1 MLVVKYIAI
10 NITVLLGE
18 QKMSNSVLTEINNK
32 ATSDDKINNIE
43 AQITKMRSSVDHL
56 NSTLIRFNG
65 ISDKINNLENR
76 ASKIEEDLKPI
87 GTISSNISQI
97 IKTLNVLGTKL
108 VEGITFLESSTT
120 SNSKEVKGTIKSN
133 EEKFIKSLTIGIAKK
148 KISPFILFKLLL
160 ILTIFLALTN
170 VLTLCFIVFG
180 K

>member
-1 MLVVKYIAI
+1 MLIVKNIAI
-10 NITVLLGE
+10 NIAVLGE
-18 QKMSNSVLTEINNK
+18 QKMNNSLLAEINNK

-43 AQITKMRSSVDHL
+43 AQITKIRNSVDHL
-56 NSTLIRFNG
+56 NSALIRFNG

-120 SNSKEVKGTIKSN
+120 SNSKEIKSTIKSN
-133 EEKFIKSLTIGIAKK
+133 EEKFIKSFTIEIAKK
-148 KISPFILFKLLL
+148 KISPFILLKLLVV
-160 ILTIFLALTN
+160 ITIFLALTN
-170 VLTLCFIVFG
+170 VLTLCFIVFR